1 MKMEF
6 LLPALLSLVFVLA
19 IYVGRLYRKQKAAKQ
34 AKPIIV
40 AEQKTEVVLP
50 PAEIV
55 APDQKEADDE
65 LNVSPQ
71 AEIPPVLPG
80 EQTTPAFVQFICS
93 CLAHSGFYRENDD
106 FLPLSERSF
115 ILVSATDNRKIAI
128 TCVWKVACIKGR
140 LEWAKS
146 QQLIAFRKYQQHTGR
161 PVFIVAGVGGSA
173 DRPEM
178 VSVIQLDMVR
188 SNVLSLT
195 QLQTHVIEKENIFE
209 RQLINFTSQS
219 EIVY

>member
-1 MKMEF
+1 MEI
-6 LLPALLSLVFVLA
+6 LLFALVFVSLA
-19 IYVGRLYRKQKAAKQ
+19 VFVGRLFRKQKTGTQ
-34 AKPIIV
+34 TKPII
-40 AEQKTEVVLP
+40 EQKTEVVLP

-55 APDQKEADDE
+55 APEQKEADHE
-65 LNVSPQ
+65 SNISLQ

-93 CLAHSGFYRENDD
+93 CLAHSGFCRENDD

-146 QQLIAFRKYQQHTGR
+146 QQLIAFRKYQQHTGI
-161 PVFIVAGVGGSA
+161 PVFIVAGVGESA

-178 VSVIQLDMVR
+178 VSVIQLDMIR

-195 QLQTHVIEKENIFE
+195 QLQTHVVEKENIFE
-209 RQLINFTSQS
+209 RQMINFTSHR
-219 EIVY
+219 EIVD